1 MPGWRYVCRQVYDYT
16 VGECRAGRGS
26 VRERSV
32 REEERGVMVKTRSVK
47 EKEKSVRKEVR

>member
-16 VGECRAGRGS
+16 VGECRAGS
-26 VRERSV
+26 VREKSV